1 MALKVVPADDERC
14 DIHTG
19 RKPAKYICESC
30 LKELGLGA
38 GPAMTV
44 RRGPIRRVRRAL
56 RHGPFRQARRAVRRS
71 GWGAHPKLLIG
82 AALTLLIAAVVVLT
96 LVGGGEDEGGAPS
109 EADVVNALDLLPNPA
124 GSGWITSDGACVVV
138 SIDLAQQ
145 QPTGRQGAE
154 LSVEATNQDGTV
166 AAVVVQNDYTISQ
179 DECVAQ
185 VETALRNEF

>member
-19 RKPAKYICESC
+19 RKPAQHICESC
-30 LKELGLGA
+30 LKELSLEA
-38 GPAMTV
+38 SPATAV

-56 RHGPFRQARRAVRRS
+56 RRPFRQARRAVRRS

-82 AALTLLIAAVVVLT
+82 AGLTLVIAAVVALTLL
-96 LVGGGEDEGGAPS
+96 GGGDDEGGAPS

-138 SIDLAQQ
+138 SIDLGQ
-145 QPTGRQGAE
+145 QPSGEPGAE
-154 LSVEATNQDGTV
+154 RLVEATNEDGMV

-179 DECVAQ
+179 DDCVAQ